1 MNARHPDPSS
11 IDTLL
16 AGVRGFVFDVDGTLA
31 LADKRLNGYQPL
43 PGAVAVVNLLRE
55 RGVPCAAFTNGTTK
69 TPTEL
74 CHALAGVGLHFD
86 EQRTLTPVSVAVDH
100 FRARG
105 YRRLLVLATEAVI
118 QPLEEAGFEV
128 VRSPQRADDV
138 EAVFISWFPEFGL
151 ADLEAACYAVWAG
164 ATLYTA
170 STAPFVASREGRAV
184 GISGAL
190 SAGVRNVTGRRAI
203 IVGKPSPASIRCV
216 VGRLGVPAQALAIVG
231 DDATLELP
239 MAHRAGA
246 LSVAV
251 HTGLGTAESF
261 AALPPEQQPH
271 LSLSGI
277 DQLLARLLDR
287 GR

>member
-1 MNARHPDPSS
+1 MNALLQTPPSTDP
-11 IDTLL
+11 LL

-31 LADKRLNGYQPL
+31 LADKRLSRYQPL
-43 PGAVAVVNLLRE
+43 PGAVDVVNRLRE

-69 TPTEL
+69 TPAEL
-74 CHALAGVGLHFD
+74 CDALGAVGLHFD
-86 EQRTLTPVSVAVDH
+86 AQRTLTPVSVAVDH
-100 FRARG
+100 FRTRG
-105 YRRLLVLATEAVI
+105 FRKLLVLATEAVH

-128 VRSPQRADDV
+128 VRSPQRADDAD
-138 EAVFISWFPEFGL
+138 AVFISWCPDFGL
-151 ADLEAACYAVWAG
+151 ADLESACRAVWAG
-164 ATLYTA
+164 AAFYTA
-170 STAPFVASREGRAV
+170 STAPFVASREGRTV

-216 VGRLGVPAQALAIVG
+216 AGRLGVPAKALAIVG

-246 LSVAV
+246 VSVAV

-277 DQLLARLLDR
+277 DQLLAHL
-287 GR
+287 